1 MKNLTIRSMT
11 PDEPSTDNDLVDAIT
26 QGNLQAFEGLY
37 DRYAG
42 KVLRRC
48 FFISVNQEEARD
60 LMQEVWV
67 KVFLHLHDFKKQAA
81 FSSWL
86 YRLTTNHCL
95 NYIKSKA
102 HTEQSGTHQ
111 TSVELI
117 HEDPTSTIEVHHLL
131 QKLPLEDRTI
141 LAMKFLGEYTYD
153 EIAAICEISVSAAK
167 MRVSRLITKLREE
180 VTT

>member
-1 MKNLTIRSMT
+1 MS
-11 PDEPSTDNDLVDAIT
+11 PDERPTDHDLVDAIT
-26 QGNLQAFEGLY
+26 QGDIGAFEGLY

-42 KVLRRC
+42 KVLKHC
-48 FFISVNQEEARD
+48 YFICVNQEEARD
-60 LMQEVWV
+60 LMQEIWM

-102 HTEQSGTHQ
+102 YAEQLPTEGQDA
-111 TSVELI
+111 EPI
-117 HEDPTSTIEVHHLL
+117 HEDPTSTIDVHHLL
-131 QKLPLEDRTI
+131 QKLSLEDRTI
-141 LAMKFLGEYTYD
+141 LAMKFMGEYTYE
-153 EIAAICEISVSAAK
+153 EISAICEISVSAAK

>member
-1 MKNLTIRSMT
+1 MPIPSNALHQ
-11 PDEPSTDNDLVDAIT
+11 ESTDNDLVDAVT
-26 QGNLQAFEGLY
+26 QGDIQAFEGLY

-42 KVLRRC
+42 KVLKRC
-48 FFISVNQEEARD
+48 FFICVNQEEARD
-60 LMQEVWV
+60 LMQEIWI
-67 KVFLHLHDFKKQAA
+67 KVFLHLHDFRKQAA

-86 YRLTTNHCL
+86 FRLTTNHCL

-102 HTEQSGTHQ
+102 HSEQTGTHQ
-111 TSVELI
+111 TSEELI
-117 HEDPTSTIEVHHLL
+117 HEDPTSKIEVHHLL

-141 LAMKFLGEYTYD
+141 LAMKFMGEYTYE
-153 EIAAICEISVSAAK
+153 EISAICEISLSAAK

>member
-1 MKNLTIRSMT
+1 MT

-26 QGNLQAFEGLY
+26 QGNRQAFEGLY

-48 FFISVNQEEARD
+48 FFISVNKEEARD
-60 LMQEVWV
+60 LMQEVWI

-102 HTEQSGTHQ
+102 HSEQLPAQPS
-111 TSVELI
+111 SDELI
-117 HEDPTSTIEVHHLL
+117 HEDSTSKIDLHHLM
-131 QKLPLEDRTI
+131 QKLSLEDRTI
-141 LAMKFLGEYTYD
+141 LAMKFMGEYTYD

-180 VTT
+180 VTP

>member
-1 MKNLTIRSMT
+1 MTIRSMT
-11 PDEPSTDNDLVDAIT
+11 PDEPSSDNDLVDAIT
-26 QGNLQAFEGLY
+26 QGDIQAFEGLY

-42 KVLRRC
+42 KVLKRC
-48 FFISVNQEEARD
+48 FFICVNQEEARD
-60 LMQEVWV
+60 LMQEIWI

-102 HTEQSGTHQ
+102 YSESSETQHPSE
-111 TSVELI
+111 ELI
-117 HEDPTSTIEVHHLL
+117 HEDPTSKIDVHHLL
-131 QKLPLEDRTI
+131 QKLSLEDRTI
-141 LAMKFLGEYTYD
+141 LAMKFMGEYTYE
-153 EIAAICEISVSAAK
+153 EISAICEISLSAAK

-180 VTT
+180 VNT

>member
-1 MKNLTIRSMT
+1 MS
-11 PDEPSTDNDLVDAIT
+11 PDDPSTDNDLVDAIT
-26 QGNLQAFEGLY
+26 QGDIQAFEGLY

-42 KVLRRC
+42 KVLKRC
-48 FFISVNQEEARD
+48 FFICVNQEEARD
-60 LMQEVWV
+60 LMQEIWM

-102 HTEQSGTHQ
+102 HSEQLAANSPTD
-111 TSVELI
+111 EPI
-117 HEDPTSTIEVHHLL
+117 HEDSTSTIDVHHLL

-141 LAMKFLGEYTYD
+141 LAMKFIGEYTYE
-153 EIAAICEISVSAAK
+153 EISAICEISVSAAK
-167 MRVSRLITKLREE
+167 MRVSRLMTKLREE
-180 VTT
+180 VNS